1 MNSAVSA
8 TNIDVGIA
16 GSLTMTILVIAF
28 TVLVT
33 SFYRRYNRALKKR
46 DEDRNN

>member
-1 MNSAVSA
+1 MKSAANA

-28 TVLVT
+28 TLLVM
-33 SFYRRYNRALKKR
+33 SFYRRYTRALKKR
-46 DEDRNN
+46 DEDESK